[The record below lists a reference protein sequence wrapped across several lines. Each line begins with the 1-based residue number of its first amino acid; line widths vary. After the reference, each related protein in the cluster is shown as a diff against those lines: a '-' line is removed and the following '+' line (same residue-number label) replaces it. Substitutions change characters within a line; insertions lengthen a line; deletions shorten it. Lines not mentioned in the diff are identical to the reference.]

1 MLSHLLLTHCRYF
14 HCCREYNFFLINI
27 NFVLQIH
34 ISLGRFSLF
43 KIHNVYFCTY
53 ILLISRVK
61 KQSYERFTGGRRP
74 FFSDAARFGWVITF
88 TDNTCSARHTWQM
101 HGQRKGSSATPTHVS
116 GTDVLKVL
124 FDEILSDYDV
134 LQTLR
139 KKLYPQELSDKLDL
153 LTAKTEQLYKVTE
166 QKQTV

>member
-1 MLSHLLLTHCRYF
+1 
-14 HCCREYNFFLINI
+14 
-27 NFVLQIH
+27 
-34 ISLGRFSLF
+34 
-43 KIHNVYFCTY
+43 
-53 ILLISRVK
+53 
-61 KQSYERFTGGRRP
+61 
-74 FFSDAARFGWVITF
+74 
-88 TDNTCSARHTWQM
+88 M
-101 HGQRKGSSATPTHVS
+101 HGQRKGSSAATTTHVS

-139 KKLYPQELSDKLDL
+139 KKLDVQELSDKLDL